1 MTQTP
6 NYNTMNSS
14 AEQDDGLGHV
24 MGTAG
29 GRDYQQV
36 HINTEE
42 DEDFDEDEIQQ
53 QKNLNINLK

>member
-24 MGTAG
+24 MGAAG

-42 DEDFDEDEIQQ
+42 DEDFDEDDI
-53 QKNLNINLK
+53 

>member
-1 MTQTP
+1 
-6 NYNTMNSS
+6 
-14 AEQDDGLGHV
+14 

-42 DEDFDEDEIQQ
+42 DEDFDEDDIQQ
-53 QKNLNINLK
+53 